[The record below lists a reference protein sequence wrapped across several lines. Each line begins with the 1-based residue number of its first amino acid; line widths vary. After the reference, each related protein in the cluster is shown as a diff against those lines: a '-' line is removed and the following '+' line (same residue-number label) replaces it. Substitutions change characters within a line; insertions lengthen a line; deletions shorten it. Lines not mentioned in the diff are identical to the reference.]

1 MRKLAYSI
9 PEAIETSGI
18 QRDLI
23 YSEINSGRLKS
34 IKIGRR
40 RLVRAEA
47 LEQWLKEHEARA
59 SQAMGH
65 ADSAV

>member
-18 QRDLI
+18 HRDLI

-47 LEQWLKEHEARA
+47 LEAWLRDHESRT
-59 SQAMGH
+59 SQAMGYS
-65 ADSAV
+65 DSIA

>member
-1 MRKLAYSI
+1 MQKLVYSI

-47 LEQWLKEHEARA
+47 LEQWLKDHEAKT
-59 SQAMGH
+59 SQAMGR

>member
-47 LEQWLKEHEARA
+47 LEQWLKDHEARTSKA
-59 SQAMGH
+59 TGH
-65 ADSAV
+65 VDSVV